1 VAVALAAGLGLA
13 CASPIETEHDQSPAA
28 DFSRYATYA
37 WIDEESHAGA
47 GVGPG
52 GRRGDAAMVRR
63 AVDAQLAARGY
74 RPAAAD
80 AADLLVGFEVGSEQK
95 VVEEPV
101 PGRATV
107 YTGGYSYGTW
117 YRSAP
122 MRTRT
127 YTEGTLSLA
136 FFERGSREAVWV
148 GWASKRITGADEP
161 EPLIQDAVARIL
173 QAFPARSQPEPRDG
187 SPG

>member
-1 VAVALAAGLGLA
+1 
-13 CASPIETEHDQSPAA
+13 
-28 DFSRYATYA
+28 
-37 WIDEESHAGA
+37 
-47 GVGPG
+47 
-52 GRRGDAAMVRR
+52 
-63 AVDAQLAARGY
+63 
-74 RPAAAD
+74 
-80 AADLLVGFEVGSEQK
+80 